1 MMDVTLSSLSD
12 RLGVVASALDW
23 VVIGLELVAIGILL
37 LGTLRFAARFA
48 TGDIM
53 RKDAHERRHHL
64 NRGRLVLGR
73 HILAGLEVL
82 IVADLIRTILHLSM
96 ANVLLLGA
104 IVLIRSFISLVME
117 YELRALQRD

>member
-1 MMDVTLSSLSD
+1 MDVTLSALSD
-12 RLGVVASALDW
+12 RLGAVAWALDW
-23 VVIGLELVAIGILL
+23 VVIGLELAAIGVLL
-37 LGTLRFAARFA
+37 LGALRFGRHFV

-53 RKDAHERRHHL
+53 QKDAHERRHQP
-64 NRGRLVLGR
+64 NTGRLVLGR
-73 HILAGLEVL
+73 HVLAGLEVL

-104 IVLIRSFISLVME
+104 IVLLRSLISVVME